1 MEAMKH
7 VMVVMEL
14 LYFTIRIIHAD
25 NPELFVIT
33 VLVQNDNGT
42 WTQSR
47 SDSNGDSLV
56 NN

>member
-1 MEAMKH
+1 MKH

-47 SDSNGDSLV
+47 SDSNGDPLV